1 MKFAIIGLDAPNT
14 FSRKIRKSLIKL
26 GHNAF
31 FLSLTDIRKQ
41 YLPTVFKSK
50 FHLTE
55 KHPLDLRE
63 ILPYDDYDM
72 IIISHNAL
80 VFNNPKIGSTK
91 VLYYHREM
99 LDYPS
104 CMNPDILAYNVPN
117 NDRYIRQYYPPLWFS
132 AKRIDLP
139 IAVDP
144 DEWNPNREKDLDGL
158 NFVSCYED
166 IMEENR
172 DYTWNHF
179 YGVYLSRVKKYTAN
193 GCRLNGGLYVDFE
206 EYKDYLERSEEFL
219 NVMTPSVYYSRRLL
233 EAAACNTLPVIH
245 IENQESLKFHNEL
258 GFEHRENCMMFTDNL
273 KFPSPYDWQ
282 EIAYNAYELILKHHT
297 YDHRAKVILALLE

>member
-1 MKFAIIGLDAPNT
+1 
-14 FSRKIRKSLIKL
+14 
-26 GHNAF
+26 
-31 FLSLTDIRKQ
+31 
-41 YLPTVFKSK
+41 
-50 FHLTE
+50 
-55 KHPLDLRE
+55 
-63 ILPYDDYDM
+63 M

-144 DEWNPNREKDLDGL
+144 EEWNPNREKDLKGL

-166 IMEENR
+166 IMEEKR
-172 DYTWNHF
+172 DVTWNTF
-179 YGVYLSRVKKYTAN
+179 YNEYLHRVNIYTAKD
-193 GCRLNGGLYVDFE
+193 CRLNGGLYVKFD
-206 EYKDYLERSEEFL
+206 EYKDYMERSEAFL

-233 EAAACNTLPVIH
+233 EAAACRTIPVIH
-245 IENQESLKFHNEL
+245 IENDESAEFHNDM
-258 GFEHRENCMMFTDNL
+258 GFYNGENCIMFKDDPHIELQFYHKTH
-273 KFPSPYDWQ
+273 Q
-282 EIAYNAYELILKHHT
+282 EIINNAYDLVLYKHT
-297 YDHRAKVILALLE
+297 YDHRAKQILELLE